1 MAGTNLEAMFR
12 QGAMQQ
18 QQPQQM
24 AAPVVTPGVEQY
36 YVVPQMQQMPQGDMF
51 GAGRFLSGPSIPMTF
66 NVPVPQYESPN
77 LTPGDFQNFMRAL
90 GSGKSANYTIP
101 VLNPQTGTYTSTQYG
116 APSE

>member
-1 MAGTNLEAMFR
+1 MAGTNLERLMA
-12 QGAMQQ
+12 Q

-24 AAPVVTPGVEQY
+24 QAPVVTPEMQQY
-36 YVVPQMQQMPQGDMF
+36 FVAPQQMQMPESY
-51 GAGRFLSGPSIPMTF
+51 GAARFLSGQMAIPMTF

-101 VLNPQTGTYTSTQYG
+101 VLNPDTGTYTSTQYG
-116 APSE
+116 KPK

>member
-12 QGAMQQ
+12 QGAMG

-24 AAPVVTPGVEQY
+24 AAPVVTPGVEQL
-36 YVVPQMQQMPQGDMF
+36 YVVPQMPEMPQGDMF
-51 GAGRFLSGPSIPMTF
+51 GAGRFLSGPSIPMSF

-90 GSGKSANYTIP
+90 GSGKDANYAIP
-101 VLNPQTGTYTSTQYG
+101 VLNPQTGTYTTTQYG
-116 APSE
+116 QS